1 MEKPMSG
8 EDTDIPTLLSEDM
21 IFGVRR
27 RERLAWSIA
36 IGGLLAGLGGIAAVL
51 LTLPLKETQAFLAIV
66 DKDTGIAARV
76 VEVAPAGLSD
86 AAAVQEALLF
96 GYVTARET
104 FDEHDNE
111 ERILSV
117 WRRSDAQARQSLE
130 ALWSDEDETYPPNLY
145 GAGARA
151 EVRILAINPIN
162 GTTAQV
168 RFEKILTQPNGAVQT
183 GKFSATVAWT
193 FAPKAEREMKLVW
206 ENPLGFTVSSYRVN
220 AETLTPEG

>member
-1 MEKPMSG
+1 MSDA
-8 EDTDIPTLLSEDM
+8 DTDIPTLLSEDM

-27 RERLAWSIA
+27 RERLAWTLA
-36 IGGLLAGLGGIAAVL
+36 IGGMLAGLGGIAAAL

-66 DKDTGIAARV
+66 DKDTGIAERV
-76 VEVAPAGLSD
+76 VEVAPAGMAD

-96 GYVTARET
+96 AYVTDRET

-111 ERILSV
+111 ERILAV
-117 WRRSDAQARQSLE
+117 WRRSDAQARTFLE
-130 ALWSDEDETYPPNLY
+130 DLWSDDDKNYPPMVY

-162 GTTAQV
+162 ETTAQV
-168 RFEKILTQPNGAVQT
+168 RFEKTLTQPNGTVQS
-183 GKFSATVAWT
+183 GKFSATVAWV

-206 ENPLGFTVSSYRVN
+206 ENPLGFTVTSYRVN